1 MDILLDRADV
11 MVPAPRGAGP
21 ALRGGQP
28 RDELGAQLA
37 GLHDGVDHQLAGQ
50 PEQVEV
56 GALLGQPARR

>member
-1 MDILLDRADV
+1 

-37 GLHDGVDHQLAGQ
+37 GFHDGVDHQLASQ
-50 PEQVEV
+50 PEQVEI
-56 GALLGQPARR
+56 GALFGQAEKQ